1 MRSKDTLLRLHRF
14 RCDEK
19 QRQVADIEMMMADF
33 RRKQDDLDQQIAY
46 EEQKTGVSDPS
57 HFNYSMTA
65 KSIRKRREN
74 LLATVDDLQAQLDRA
89 RAELAEEEAELR
101 KVELLVEKDA
111 SHRGGDMSAIGK
123 AAGMGASAMRGGH

>member
-14 RCDEK
+14 RVDEK
-19 QRQVADIEMMMADF
+19 QRQVADIEMMVADF

-46 EEQKTGVSDPS
+46 EEQKSGVSDPS

-89 RAELAEEEAELR
+89 REDLGEEEAELR
-101 KVELLVEKDA
+101 KVELLAEKDA
-111 SHRGGDMSAIGK
+111 SLRNGDMSAIGK
-123 AAGMGASAMRGGH
+123 PAGAGSMRTSH

>member
-14 RCDEK
+14 RVDEK
-19 QRQVADIEMMMADF
+19 KRQVSDIEMMMADF

-46 EEQKTGVSDPS
+46 EEQKTGVSDPA

-74 LLATVDDLQAQLDRA
+74 LLATVDDLQAQIDRA
-89 RAELAEEEAELR
+89 KEELAEEEAELR
-101 KVELLVEKDA
+101 KVELLAEKDA
-111 SHRGGDMSAIGK
+111 SHRAGDMTAIGK
-123 AAGMGASAMRGGH
+123 AAGAAAMRSH

>member
-14 RCDEK
+14 HVEEK
-19 QRQVADIEMMMADF
+19 RRQVGDIEMMMADF

-46 EEQKTGVSDPS
+46 EEQKTGVSDPA

-74 LLATVDDLQAQLDRA
+74 LLATIDDLQSQLDRA
-89 RAELAEEEAELR
+89 NEALAEEESELR
-101 KVELLVEKDA
+101 KVELLAEKDA
-111 SHRGGDMSAIGK
+111 SHRNDIKMIGRPAELAVARAK
-123 AAGMGASAMRGGH
+123 H

>member
-14 RCDEK
+14 RVDEK
-19 QRQVADIEMMMADF
+19 RRQVSDIETMMADF

-46 EEQKTGVSDPS
+46 EEQKSGVSDPA

-74 LLATVDDLQAQLDRA
+74 LLATVGDLQTQLDAAQAA
-89 RAELAEEEAELR
+89 RDEEEAELR
-101 KVELLVEKDA
+101 KLELLAEKDA
-111 SHRGGDMSAIGK
+111 SLRGE
-123 AAGMGASAMRGGH
+123 AGVVNQSPGIVSIRAGH

>member
-1 MRSKDTLLRLHRF
+1 MRSRDTLVRLHRF
-14 RCDEK
+14 RVDENR
-19 QRQVADIEMMMADF
+19 RQVSDIEMMMADF

-74 LLATVDDLQAQLDRA
+74 LLATVADLQDQLDQA
-89 RAELAEEEAELR
+89 RERLDEDEAELR
-101 KVELLVEKDA
+101 KVELLAEKDA
-111 SHRGGDMSAIGK
+111 LQRGGDMSAIGK
-123 AAGMGASAMRGGH
+123 ASGASAMRTSH